1 MMKCDWGDHHSP
13 NIRSFAMAS
22 DRLID
27 FVYMYIKY
35 ELNYYTTPLIRL
47 HSFAPKMISLFFFA
61 NMYFFIMASTSIIL
75 L

>member
-27 FVYMYIKY
+27 FVYMYIIHVIE
-35 ELNYYTTPLIRL
+35 ELLV
-47 HSFAPKMISLFFFA
+47 
-61 NMYFFIMASTSIIL
+61 
-75 L
+75 